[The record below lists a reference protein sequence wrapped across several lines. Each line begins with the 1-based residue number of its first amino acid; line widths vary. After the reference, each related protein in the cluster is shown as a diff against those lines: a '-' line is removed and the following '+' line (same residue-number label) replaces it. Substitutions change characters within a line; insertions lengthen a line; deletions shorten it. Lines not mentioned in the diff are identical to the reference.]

1 MKILLSP
8 AKSMDFEG
16 PCPEVTA
23 TRPKFL
29 NQAAQINEQLR
40 DKSPNDLSALM
51 KISPALAEL
60 NYQRNQSWSKTHNK
74 RNSRPAIFAF
84 TGEVYR
90 GFSVKTLDSSRF
102 SLMQDTLRILSGQYG
117 LLRPFDALQPYRLE
131 MGTTMPVGGEKDL
144 YKFWGQTITD
154 VLKSQMS
161 QGEILLN
168 LASNEY
174 AKSVLFG
181 EIANPI
187 VTPVFKEFKNGQYQI
202 VSVYAKHARGLMTR
216 YVIDRNIKNIDG
228 LKAFNYAD
236 YNFSGELS
244 NENDLVFTR

>member
-1 MKILLSP
+1 
-8 AKSMDFEG
+8 
-16 PCPEVTA
+16 
-23 TRPKFL
+23 
-29 NQAAQINEQLR
+29 
-40 DKSPNDLSALM
+40 
-51 KISPALAEL
+51 
-60 NYQRNQSWSKTHNK
+60 
-74 RNSRPAIFAF
+74 
-84 TGEVYR
+84 
-90 GFSVKTLDSSRF
+90 
-102 SLMQDTLRILSGQYG
+102 
-117 LLRPFDALQPYRLE
+117 
-131 MGTTMPVGGEKDL
+131 MPVGGEKDL

-202 VSVYAKHARGLMTR
+202 VSVYAKHARGLMAR